1 VLFEERGKR
10 EIQKATDAA
19 PATVWADACA
29 ISARFFGRATGAI
42 LRWEGFCAWRMKPSQ
57 ETCL

>member
-1 VLFEERGKR
+1 MGGRLRD
-10 EIQKATDAA
+10 QH
-19 PATVWADACA
+19 
-29 ISARFFGRATGAI
+29 RFFGRATGAI